1 MYSSSFATCLGLSG
15 PAIHRCF
22 KIDPN
27 GFKELLGCHPRLIGT
42 DENRKILG
50 HMAIFDSLDAD
61 FLQRFGKA
69 DDVWRFIQLAA
80 IFEYPRSCENG
91 RDRVGLRGFALRV
104 HPIMARHGALG
115 SFVS

>member
-61 FLQRFGKA
+61 FLQRFGNA
-69 DDVWRFIQLAA
+69 DDVRRFIELAA
-80 IFEYPRSCENG
+80 IFESTRPCETG
-91 RDRVGLRGFALRV
+91 RDRVGRRGFALLLTQ
-104 HPIMARHGALG
+104 IMSLPGGMGRL
-115 SFVS
+115 